1 MRNRGESCLFF
12 WSHYFCCRLATL
24 RCRFCTMYVY
34 NPKVNEDS
42 RRQERPLHFS
52 PSTWKQ
58 KGRSKMCLSFKIWQ
72 SPRQA
77 GAFLYLSPPPWG
89 QEAEILLVLLFSGL
103 RIAGGSRELWCMADY
118 GHTLKPDWLSRFIV
132 SRLDASVVVWMVSAI
147 QQWKQS
153 SLCSSELSLL
163 NVPD

>member
-1 MRNRGESCLFF
+1 MPLFCHIIF
-12 WSHYFCCRLATL
+12 AVENDRLATL
-24 RCRFCTMYVY
+24 RFRSCTMYVY
-34 NPKVNEDS
+34 NPKDNEDS

-52 PSTWKQ
+52 RSTWKQ
-58 KGRSKMCLSFKIWQ
+58 KKTLQNVSFKIWQ

-77 GAFLYLSPPPWG
+77 GAFLYLSPSPWG

-103 RIAGGSRELWCMADY
+103 RIAGRSRELWCMANY
-118 GHTLKPDWLSRFIV
+118 VHTLKPDWLSRFIA

-153 SLCSSELSLL
+153 SLCSSELSLF